1 MAGETLMASIVWK
14 KVWRDLAHNKA
25 RTALAVL
32 STAVGVLAL
41 GLVFG
46 LSGVMRDQ
54 LTAAHR
60 QALPAHITF
69 RGGPFS
75 PDIVD
80 AVRREPGVLHTEG
93 EIVASFRWKLEG
105 EENWRDAHVV
115 ARDDFEDQRMNLLRL
130 VEGRWPTGRLLG
142 IDRLSS
148 EHLGIHP
155 GTNILVEFGG
165 RERRVSVNGVV
176 YAHDVLSPEMGGEMT
191 FYATPETA
199 AWLTGREDGEDYN
212 RLHVRLETYSQ
223 EAAEETAGRIKDRL
237 ERIELTVGEYEIT
250 DPNVHWMQD
259 IVDAVLII
267 LTVMGVLALGLSAFL
282 IINTMNAII
291 AQQVWQI
298 GVMKA
303 VGATIFRVIDVYL
316 ATALIYGGLAL
327 LLAVPLGAVGA
338 HLVGVWLLDMLNVE
352 FSTFQI
358 QPSAIAIQTGVGVA
372 VPLLAALV
380 PALGGARVT
389 VRAAISTH
397 GIGGR
402 FGHGWLDRL
411 IGQIHCLPRL
421 MTLGLRNTFRRKGR
435 LTLTL
440 VMLTFSGA
448 MFTMVMS
455 TGASFDS
462 TMMIMYEVGGEVAL
476 ELERP
481 GRVSRLIEIA
491 EVVPGVTRAEVWN
504 DHRATLSLGTNPERS
519 RGAGPEHNRRAGE
532 EPPVSLRGVPPDSVM
547 FSPRVVS
554 GRSLLPGDT
563 NVVLINHQL
572 AEEEGIQVGDELTVN
587 IDGEESEWTVI
598 GSYLSVNSLSDE
610 FFVPFDALARETG
623 TWGQGSEVMIRSQVD
638 DIESHQRLIKALTDA
653 FTAHR
658 IEVDGS
664 WSASKQWEETKSAF
678 GVLIYLLLTMSILTA
693 TVGGIGLMSTMSI
706 NVVERTRE
714 IGVMRA
720 IGATSLAIVGVFVIE
735 GVFVG
740 VLSWVLAIPLSLPGV
755 RLFGDMIGE
764 AVLEIPL
771 DFAYSTEG
779 LVLWLL
785 IVVVISAL
793 ASLWPALRAAQVSV
807 REALA
812 YE

>member
-1 MAGETLMASIVWK
+1 
-14 KVWRDLAHNKA
+14 
-25 RTALAVL
+25 
-32 STAVGVLAL
+32 
-41 GLVFG
+41 
-46 LSGVMRDQ
+46 
-54 LTAAHR
+54 
-60 QALPAHITF
+60 
-69 RGGPFS
+69 
-75 PDIVD
+75 
-80 AVRREPGVLHTEG
+80 
-93 EIVASFRWKLEG
+93 
-105 EENWRDAHVV
+105 
-115 ARDDFEDQRMNLLRL
+115 MNLVHL
-130 VEGRWPTGRLLG
+130 VEGRWPTQRRLG

-148 EHLGIHP
+148 EHLGIRP

-165 RERRVSVNGVV
+165 RERRVLVDGVV

-223 EAAEETAGRIKDRL
+223 EAAQETAGRIKDRL
-237 ERIELTVGEYEIT
+237 ERIELPVGGYEIT
-250 DPNVHWMQD
+250 DPNVHWMQE

-267 LTVMGVLALGLSAFL
+267 LAVMGVLALGLSAFL

-303 VGATIFRVIDVYL
+303 VGATVFRVIDVYL

-338 HLVGVWLLDMLNVE
+338 NLTGAWLLDMFNVE

-358 QPSAIAIQTGVGVA
+358 QPSAIAIQAGVGVA
-372 VPLLAALV
+372 VPVLAALV
-380 PALGGARVT
+380 PVLGGARVT
-389 VRAAISTH
+389 VRKAISTH
-397 GIGGR
+397 GIGGG
-402 FGHGWLDRL
+402 FGRGWLDRL
-411 IGQIHCLPRL
+411 IGQIHGLPRL
-421 MTLGLRNTFRRKGR
+421 VTLGLRNTFRRKGR

-462 TMMIMYEVGGEVAL
+462 TIMIMYEIGGEVAI
-476 ELERP
+476 ELDRP

-491 EVVPGVTRAEVWN
+491 EGVPGVTKAEVWN
-504 DHRATLSLGTNPERS
+504 GHGATLSLTSSN
-519 RGAGPEHNRRAGE
+519 GE
-532 EPPVSLRGVPPDSVM
+532 EPAVSLRGVPPDSVM
-547 FSPRVVS
+547 FSPRVIS

-563 NVVLINHQL
+563 NAVLINHRL
-572 AEEEGIQVGDELTVN
+572 AEEEDIQVGDELTLNV
-587 IDGEESEWTVI
+587 DGEESEWRVV
-598 GSYLSVNSLSDE
+598 GSYLSVNSLTDE

-623 TWGQGSEVMIRSQVD
+623 TWGQGSDVMIRSQAG
-638 DIESHQRLIKALTDA
+638 DIESHQRLIKAVTDA
-653 FTAHR
+653 FTAHH
-658 IEVDGS
+658 IEVNGS

-678 GVLIYLLLTMSILTA
+678 GVLIYLLLTMSVLTA

-720 IGATSLAIVGVFVIE
+720 IGATSLAIVGVFVVE

-740 VLSWVLAIPLSLPGV
+740 ALSWVLAIPLSIPAV

-764 AVLEIPL
+764 AILELPL
-771 DFAYSTEG
+771 DFVYSTQG
-779 LVLWLL
+779 LVLWLV
-785 IVVVISAL
+785 IVVVLSAL
-793 ASLWPALRAAQVSV
+793 ASLWPALRAAGVSV